1 MKFPLL
7 PAVAGLLLACS
18 PLAHAFGH
26 GSNDHASVGSDITI
40 APGEAS
46 GDIACAFCSVHI
58 HGDVTGDVAVLFGT
72 VDVDGGKSISG
83 DVAVLGGNVNLANE
97 SSVGGDVAIA
107 AGHLNQSET
116 ARVNGNR
123 TIASSPIWL
132 ILPLAPFLI
141 FAGFIW
147 LIVHLVRRRRYM
159 RYPYPPPPMVR
170 S

>member
-1 MKFPLL
+1 MKNRFL

-18 PLAHAFGH
+18 PLAFALGH
-26 GSNDHASVGSDITI
+26 GSNDHASFGSDII
-40 APGEAS
+40 IDPGGTS
-46 GDIACAFCSVHI
+46 NDIACAFCSVHI

-72 VDVDGGKSISG
+72 VDLDGGKTISG

-116 ARVNGNR
+116 ARVNGSR
-123 TIASSPIWL
+123 AIASSPIW
-132 ILPLAPFLI
+132 IVLPLAPFLI
-141 FAGFIW
+141 FGGFIW